1 MSEYDK
7 KAAQYRKE
15 AAAAQSPTPT
25 PVERK
30 DMEAVKDQKKQADAS
45 KEAYDKASPIG
56 KSIPP
61 VPEKKFAKGG
71 SIRGSGCETTGKT
84 KGRMV

>member
-1 MSEYDK
+1 MSEYDD
-7 KAAQYRKE
+7 KAAKYRKE
-15 AAAAQSPTPT
+15 AEQSPIPT
-25 PVERK
+25 PAERK
-30 DMEAVKDQKKQADAS
+30 DMEAVRDQKKQADAS

-71 SIRGSGCETTGKT
+71 SIRGGGIESRGKT
-84 KGRMV
+84 RGRMA